1 MRLLATLL
9 GGMALAQAPA
19 VSAQESDAASY
30 TALQAKDARLLAVGW
45 RLVTGNAPFC
55 DGAEPRIG
63 LLLHDAATYGE
74 PVAARAAFGL
84 SGDIGALSVAPGS
97 PAALAGM
104 AQDATLTGFD
114 DVPVATRFPPSD
126 PNWQRLGTVYSAL
139 EDSLEA
145 DGTVQLAWTNRDG
158 TPGLSDIT
166 GVPACPSRF
175 EVRVG
180 ENGAKAEGLRV
191 MVGENFVGFGYPEDE
206 FAAAV
211 AHELAHN
218 VLRHRE
224 LLDREGRG
232 RSLVRLTEREADRL
246 IPWLLA
252 NAGYGAEA
260 ALRFMENWGPRHGGG
275 LLRAR
280 THDGWDE
287 RRDFIAAEIALIEQ
301 VIADEGTAD
310 WSRHFVRDVPA
321 ELLAKGD

>member
-1 MRLLATLL
+1 
-9 GGMALAQAPA
+9 MALALAPA
-19 VSAQESDAASY
+19 ASAQESDAASY

-45 RLVTGNAPFC
+45 RLVTGNAPYC
-55 DGAEPRIG
+55 AGAEPRIG
-63 LLLHDAATYGE
+63 LLLHDAATYGD
-74 PVAARAAFGL
+74 PAATRAAFGL
-84 SGDIGALSVAPGS
+84 TGDIGALSVAPGS
-97 PAALAGM
+97 PAALAGL

-114 DVPVATRFPPSD
+114 GAPVAARFPPSD

-139 EDSLEA
+139 EDALEA

-158 TPGLSDIT
+158 TPGLADIA

-224 LLDREGRG
+224 LLDREGRS

-252 NAGYGAEA
+252 NAGYDIGAA
-260 ALRFMENWGPRHGGG
+260 ARFMERWGPRHGGG

-287 RRDFIAAEIALIEQ
+287 RLEFVDAEHRKIEQ
-301 VIADEGTAD
+301 IYDEEGTAD

-321 ELLAKGD
+321 GLLAKGG